1 MERPIETV
9 NEMVAAMPRAITLHK
24 IPHHKKFVQPAQDT
38 ETVLNAVNRETVRRS
53 VETEMAWQRAV
64 RQMRARGLSRVELDD
79 AARVLGRLP
88 LTDDEWAEIDEAR

>member
-1 MERPIETV
+1 
-9 NEMVAAMPRAITLHK
+9 MPQEITLHK

-38 ETVLNAVNRETVRRS
+38 EIVPNAVNRETVRRARETVRRS

-64 RQMRARGLSRVELDD
+64 RQMRAWGLSRVDLDD

-88 LTDDEWAEIDEAR
+88 LTDDEWAEIHEAR